1 MPAGTGTSPEGEPP
15 SLVVGSSRR
24 LQPGDL
30 LAAPAAGRSTT
41 STASIVRGT
50 SSSPASPW
58 SVYGTPMGTST
69 GSSASRPET
78 DVVTVNVGG
87 RRFTT
92 TMSTLCMVPDSALA
106 AMVTHWKTRDAE
118 GNIFL
123 DRDPAAFGAVLA
135 CLRTPGLSIEAAA
148 ASAGAST
155 ALVSAEIRYLG
166 LDSYL
171 GCQDVTTPAEGQMC
185 DVQQR
190 LGKACAE
197 TVKQMVDSE
206 FAAVAGP
213 VLAKSSGLRPQPGAY
228 PTAPIWADPSR
239 EGETSEAVDPR
250 RLFVNVS
257 WLSHC
262 TTTMQQL
269 GTIPAMLPGEC
280 VVGATSTSNRAGNNT
295 HYNFVIVTNMCRI
308 SRCKACY
315 TNGPCDGGKWTPWR
329 GDPYPMTE
337 EYVRLAGSMPGAGGF
352 GPGPAHPD
360 DLGQSWYNDT
370 RRQEAEVAAKT
381 APVEGSIHFFERMIE
396 TYKAFHLR

>member
-15 SLVVGSSRR
+15 SPAVGGSSRR

-30 LAAPAAGRSTT
+30 LATPTCTAGRT
-41 STASIVRGT
+41 STSIVRGTT

-58 SVYGTPMGTST
+58 SVYGTPMGST
-69 GSSASRPET
+69 GSSASRSET

-171 GCQDVTTPAEGQMC
+171 GCQDVTTAEGHMC

-197 TVKQMVDSE
+197 TVKQMVDNE

-213 VLAKSSGLRPQPGAY
+213 VLAKISGLRPQPDAY
-228 PTAPIWADPSR
+228 PAAPIWADPSR

-257 WLSHC
+257 WLSNC

-280 VVGATSTSNRAGNNT
+280 VVGATSTSNREGNNT
-295 HYNFVIVTNMCRI
+295 FYNFVIVTNMCRI

-315 TNGPCDGGKWTPWR
+315 TNGPCDGGKSTPWR

-360 DLGQSWYNDT
+360 DLGGSWYNDT
-370 RRQEAEVAAKT
+370 RRQEPEVAAKT
-381 APVEGSIHFFERMIE
+381 AVEGSIHFFERMIE